1 MRFSFNHPVAAFC
14 AAALV
19 LAPVAALAH
28 PELKSSTPAAKSTV
42 SPPANLQLHFA
53 EPLELK
59 LSGVDLTLVSMMM
72 SGKLTTHNM
81 KLETTA
87 ALDPKD
93 PKTLIVTP
101 KAPLAAGNYK
111 VAWHATS
118 VDTHRLTGT
127 YTFTVK

>member
-1 MRFSFNHPVAAFC
+1 MRSSFFHPAAAVFAAAVLIAPVAAF
-14 AAALV
+14 
-19 LAPVAALAH
+19 AH

-42 SPPANLQLHFA
+42 AAPATLQLHFA

-59 LSGVDLTLVSMMM
+59 LSGVNLTLVSMMM
-72 SGKLTTHNM
+72 SGKMTTHNL
-81 KLETTA
+81 KIDTTA
-87 ALDPKD
+87 VLDPKD

-101 KAPLAAGNYK
+101 KTPLSSGNYK